1 MKFADRLKVT
11 ANGTSAAALTLGAA
25 AANCRTLAQAIA
37 SGDLA
42 VGDTGVPFTVDDG
55 AGNWEDSYFT
65 LASSTQLTRERV
77 YRSSNNGAAVT
88 FSGATL
94 TVFNN
99 AFGDALGSGLLDPN
113 DVGFDIV
120 LCAGQ
125 SNMEGNPAWDPLI
138 DIGDPRVWQW
148 SNYSGDASYRQIITG
163 ADPLYMPNGVRT
175 GKTGPA
181 TWFAK
186 AYLSTIPQNRKV
198 LLVPVAV
205 GSTAMVGS
213 VWQPG
218 NPGGTYYE
226 RAISDTNLAVTAA
239 QAMYPNSR
247 VVGVLWAQG
256 EADGVST
263 ANPIPQWQYAMNLK
277 ALIAGFRSR
286 ITGAANSWFIISSMT
301 PEGIAAH
308 TGETGIDLAHK
319 QVAAEVDRCA
329 FVSPVSGMA
338 ADVHYTAPG
347 IRIMGSRMGLAAV
360 AAKRAV
366 GKDTTAPVIVAA
378 IVGNGTPS
386 IVNLTLSEV
395 LDATAAPAG
404 SAFAITG
411 HAVTSASISG
421 NLMSLS
427 LATPFAGGEVLN
439 VAYTQPG
446 TNPVKDTAGNLLA
459 SGATFAITNNVAASD
474 TTAPIVSGTPVIA
487 DAAPNV
493 ITITFNEAL
502 AAGNPPTSAFTV
514 TGTQA
519 SIASVAVS
527 GSTVNLTMGANYV
540 AGNTASVSY
549 TPSGTNDLQDAAGN
563 KVLAFGPVAVTNNAT
578 GTGVA
583 YATMSPTDK
592 DSSITISGGNLVAT
606 GTVAGFRSARANTG
620 KSSGKWYWEAKVTA
634 GTSVMVGFGA
644 STVALNNFAGFDSQ
658 GDSVGYYSSGTIYN
672 LNANQGSKAAYTTND
687 VIGIALDM
695 TGRTMEFFKNGV
707 SQGQMAFPSNFNDVT
722 TAYPMVTT
730 NANGAQLTMNFGA
743 TAFAYTPPAGY
754 SGLTA

>member
-1 MKFADRLKVT
+1 MNIADLVKETTTSTST
-11 ANGTSAAALTLGAA
+11 ATIGLAGAA
-25 AANCRTLAQAIA
+25 GSEFRTFAG
-37 SGDLA
+37 SGLA
-42 VGDTGVPFTVDDG
+42 VGATRIPVKVGPDANG
-55 AGNWEDSYFT
+55 AWMLGMYTLTDAGT
-65 LASSTQLTRERV
+65 LTRTQILASSA
-77 YRSSNNGAAVT
+77 NGADVT
-88 FSGATL
+88 LAAGTKTAMC
-94 TVFNN
+94 VIPADMIN
-99 AFGDALGSGLLDPN
+99 AGLLDPN
-113 DVGFDIV
+113 DAGFDIV

-125 SNMEGNPAWDPLI
+125 SNMEGNPASDALI
-138 DIGDPRVWQW
+138 DVGDPRISQW
-148 SNYSGDASYRQIITG
+148 ANSSTDTGSYRQIIAG

-186 AYLSTIPQNRKV
+186 AYLSTVPQNRKV

-329 FVSPVSGMA
+329 FIQPVSGMA

-347 IRIMGSRMGLAAV
+347 IRIMGTRMGLAVA

-366 GKDTTAPVIVAA
+366 GKDTTAPTIVAA
-378 IVGNGTPS
+378 TVANGTPS

-411 HAVTSASISG
+411 HAVSSASISG

-439 VAYTQPG
+439 VVYTQPG

-474 TTAPIVSGTPVIA
+474 TTAPTVSGTPVIA

-502 AAGNPPTSAFTV
+502 AAGNPPTSAFAV
-514 TGTQA
+514 TGTQT

-540 AGNTASVSY
+540 VGNTASVSY
-549 TPSGTNDLQDAAGN
+549 TPSGTSDLQDAAGN
-563 KVLAFGPVAVTNNAT
+563 KVLAFGPVAVTNNVT

-620 KSSGKWYWEAKVTA
+620 KSSGKWYWESKVTA

-672 LNANQGSKAAYTTND
+672 LNANQGSKASYTTND

-743 TAFAYTPPAGY
+743 TAFAYTPPTGY